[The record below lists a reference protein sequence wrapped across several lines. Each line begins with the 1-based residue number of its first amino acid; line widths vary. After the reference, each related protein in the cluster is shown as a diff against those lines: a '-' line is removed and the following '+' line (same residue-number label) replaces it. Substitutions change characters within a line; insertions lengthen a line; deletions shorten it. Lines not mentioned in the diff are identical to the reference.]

1 MTNYWIKNDG
11 YKEVITKTQIPNK
24 HKFNLLAC
32 CFNLL
37 DKRGLALQLNTNS
50 EIETDQLFR
59 KNGFEYVVFENN
71 KGKELM
77 VLPNESITDLAER
90 VASKLGNCKTE
101 NDVLKL
107 LITAM

>member
-1 MTNYWIKNDG
+1 M
-11 YKEVITKTQIPNK
+11 
-24 HKFNLLAC
+24 AC

-50 EIETDQLFR
+50 DIEIDKLFR
-59 KNGFEYVVFENN
+59 KNGFEYVVFEND

-77 VLPNESITDLAER
+77 VLPNEKITELTER
-90 VASKLGNCKTE
+90 VVSKIENCKTE